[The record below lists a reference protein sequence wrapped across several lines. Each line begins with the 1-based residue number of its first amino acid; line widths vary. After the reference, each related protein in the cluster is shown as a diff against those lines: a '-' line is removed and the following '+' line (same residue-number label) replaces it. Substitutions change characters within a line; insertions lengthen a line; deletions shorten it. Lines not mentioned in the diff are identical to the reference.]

1 MNTTHTKI
9 SQIIK
14 DNGDQIDAHMWIEE
28 DGKIIDY
35 KDEDLAKMSAY
46 GTSKIVRKEFPQE
59 LQIEV
64 LKVAMKIFNKRNE
77 DIEWAKM
84 MNINIIMPSDEIV
97 GNCVHKAIN
106 YKKLNKKAKIKIGS
120 LGFIQKNGD
129 VFYEWG

>member
-1 MNTTHTKI
+1 MNKTHTKL

-14 DNGDQIDAHMWIEE
+14 DNGHQIDAHLWIED
-28 DGKIIDY
+28 DGKVIDY

-46 GTSKIVRKEFPQE
+46 GTTKIVRKEFPMK
-59 LQIEV
+59 LQLEV
-64 LKVAMKIFNKRNE
+64 LKVAMKIYKEKKE
-77 DIEWAKM
+77 DPLWVLFAKIGM
-84 MNINIIMPSDEIV
+84 IDDEEKV
-97 GNCVHKAIN
+97 GNCVMKAID